1 MSINNDE
8 LNEFKL
14 EALELIEEAEKCL
27 LEVEQ
32 GQPFKPR
39 YDAIFRCFH
48 SLKGAAGMLG
58 LEDLRNHMHQLEEI
72 FARLKEFTQLSSQEI
87 SFFLSG
93 NDAAKKILNGEKIAF
108 AFTVNQANAPK
119 EAQPKQIQKVD
130 IFIIDDEEDLVDVLG
145 SYMSKSNLTWKGFT
159 DPLKAVEEFEQN
171 LPRLVISDIKMPKL
185 DGIGVLKKL
194 REVTKD
200 VPLIII
206 SAQLSK
212 EALMEAVSQGI
223 SAVIEK
229 PFRETQVMFQVHQ
242 ALHQSD
248 LNELLN
254 KTIDLLMFQMPDLEK
269 FLIQTNKQDI
279 LNILKTDI
287 GQLLTRRREL
297 RRMVRP
303 PGR

>member
-1 MSINNDE
+1 MSLNKDE
-8 LNEFKL
+8 INEFKL
-14 EALELIEEAEKCL
+14 EAVELIEEAEKCL

-32 GQPFKPR
+32 GQAFKPR

-58 LEDLRNHMHQLEEI
+58 LEELRNHMHQLEEM
-72 FARLKEFTQLSSQEI
+72 FARLKDSAQLSSQEI
-87 SFFLSG
+87 SFFLTG
-93 NDAAKKILNGEKIAF
+93 IDASRKILNGEKVAFDFKIAE
-108 AFTVNQANAPK
+108 TGAPK
-119 EAQPKQIQKVD
+119 EAPISQKVD
-130 IFIIDDEEDLVDVLG
+130 VFIIDDEEDLVDVLG
-145 SYMSKSNLTWKGFT
+145 SYMTKANLIWKGFT
-159 DPLKAVEEFEQN
+159 DPLKAVEEFQHN

-194 REVTKD
+194 REVTKE
-200 VPLIII
+200 VPLIIV

-229 PFRETQVMFQVHQ
+229 PFRESQVMFQVHQ
-242 ALHQSD
+242 ALHQAD

-269 FLIQTNKQDI
+269 FLIQTNKQDM
-279 LNILKTDI
+279 LNILKADI
-287 GQLLTRRREL
+287 SQLLTRRREL
-297 RRMVRP
+297 RRMIKP
-303 PGR
+303 PER